1 MPNYSTYAFED
12 LAVVI
17 NHPSKGQLTLQGE
30 GLGSITFAM
39 ANDVS
44 SHDLAADGSVMT
56 SKIKAGNGT
65 VTISVQQTSSANKWF
80 RDLYNYLEPASS
92 SEWSEISLMAE
103 SKVMGVTYTATNMS
117 FQKKPDGAYQQSG
130 QQVSWAF
137 LAGDIKEVSI

>member
-80 RDLYNYLEPASS
+80 RDLYNYLESASS
-92 SEWSEISLMAE
+92 SEWAEISLMAE
-103 SKVMGVTYTATNMS
+103 SKVMGVNMS